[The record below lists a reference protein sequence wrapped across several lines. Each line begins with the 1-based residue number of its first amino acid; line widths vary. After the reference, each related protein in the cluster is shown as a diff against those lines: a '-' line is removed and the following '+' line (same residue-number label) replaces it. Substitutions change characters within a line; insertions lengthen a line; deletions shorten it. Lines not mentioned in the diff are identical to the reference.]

1 MKVRERLSQHDEI
14 LIGLH
19 ARVGEVPLLE
29 DHAHGMVGGLGVEE
43 DRAVRGR
50 DEAHEQEAP
59 VLLDDVPVG
68 VELDVHAAEGAVDRG
83 ERRDRRRPHVDPHG
97 HEGVVHEG
105 DHVGI
110 GERSGPEQVAANSA
124 AVVFGP
130 CDHDEEHGLREERRI
145 TTRRREVVPPG
156 DLAVTRCRVDRD
168 LFEVTSRRRDHGQGE
183 NDREPHGTASLP
195 RLTEHG
201 RCRFHVG
208 FGLPRA
214 LLRSDTR
221 KETSYVGSAVLAAT
235 GLAYR
240 TRPPCGRGR
249 DFLPSGTRGGRE
261 MAGNLYDKAMSQQTL
276 LQKIGSY
283 IPGWGGYQNKETRR
297 DADQMQREFIAT
309 RLSGLKMTV
318 KRTVE
323 DLMSGG
329 NYDGLQQYEKL
340 LNKLDKVSNK
350 IKNAAQG
357 YAGMWDSI
365 KIDDAALQKLYQYDL
380 VMVEAAKEVEL
391 RTNELRSLSS
401 DPQKAADKAR
411 EVAGLVDRVDDYF
424 NERAEVIAQG

>member
-1 MKVRERLSQHDEI
+1 
-14 LIGLH
+14 
-19 ARVGEVPLLE
+19 
-29 DHAHGMVGGLGVEE
+29 
-43 DRAVRGR
+43 
-50 DEAHEQEAP
+50 
-59 VLLDDVPVG
+59 
-68 VELDVHAAEGAVDRG
+68 
-83 ERRDRRRPHVDPHG
+83 
-97 HEGVVHEG
+97 
-105 DHVGI
+105 
-110 GERSGPEQVAANSA
+110 
-124 AVVFGP
+124 
-130 CDHDEEHGLREERRI
+130 
-145 TTRRREVVPPG
+145 
-156 DLAVTRCRVDRD
+156 
-168 LFEVTSRRRDHGQGE
+168 
-183 NDREPHGTASLP
+183 
-195 RLTEHG
+195 
-201 RCRFHVG
+201 
-208 FGLPRA
+208 
-214 LLRSDTR
+214 
-221 KETSYVGSAVLAAT
+221 
-235 GLAYR
+235 
-240 TRPPCGRGR
+240 
-249 DFLPSGTRGGRE
+249 